1 MSDRFRDTVLDIR
14 NLSVEFP
21 TETDLVKAVSGLT
34 FQLERGQTIGI
45 VGESG
50 SGKSVTS
57 QAVMGL
63 IPSPGRV
70 TSGEIWLK
78 TSATTEPI
86 NLLAI
91 PEKQLRRYRGGEMA
105 VIFQEPM
112 SALNPVYTI
121 GYQIVE
127 AIRQHQT
134 VTVAEAQQQA
144 IERLQEVKLVA
155 DETTL
160 RDQVSQEL
168 EAQDGVT
175 SKRDILKRVAQ
186 IKQDWLDRYPHQL
199 SGGQLQRVTIAMAI
213 ASNPTLLIADEPTTA
228 LDVTVQATI
237 LALLRELRDRHQMS
251 MMFVSH
257 DLGVIAEVADVV
269 AVMYRGELVEVGTV
283 DRIFSA
289 PQHPYTK
296 GLIACR
302 PQLDRRM
309 RCLPTVADFMEVVT
323 NAAGES
329 EIVERTPDVSVFGAA
344 LDEPIVVSADVTSNG
359 RSRSDLARIRS
370 ILEEGNDPEAIIQSE
385 ASNHAEEITDPE
397 VSNISEAID
406 AQIEDQAEDNS
417 TTVDPGSEVENSAV
431 ESSEAENS
439 EAESSETEE
448 PIEPIAA
455 ETENPSPDWPS
466 AEQPVTDQAAIERL
480 SAIASQPL
488 DTDDDRFNLD
498 NFDLDTPADRLDTGI
513 LKLNSGFAAPV
524 ESEEI
529 GEIDEPKPSNTPLT
543 DLEVARRLAYLQR
556 QPPLLEVE
564 HLKVG
569 FPQRGLFGRARR
581 YTMAVNDV
589 SFQVFPG
596 ETLGLVGES
605 GCGKS
610 TLARTLMRLIDP
622 LAGKIRFEDRDILA
636 LKPQALRFL
645 RRDMQTIF
653 QDPGNALNPRMSV
666 GAAILEPMQ
675 IHNFGASKK
684 ERLDRVKYL
693 LDRVDLDI
701 SAINRYPHEFSGGQ
715 RQRICIARALALEP
729 KFVICDESVSAL
741 DVSVQ
746 AQVLNLL
753 KELQEEFGLTYIFIS
768 HDLSVVKFMSDRIMV
783 MNQGQIEEIGPADR
797 VYRHP
802 ERDYTRKLI
811 ASIPRG
817 HISDR
822 AAS

>member
-455 ETENPSPDWPS
+455 ETENPSPDLPS

-783 MNQGQIEEIGPADR
+783 MNQGEIEEIGPADR